1 MSGNGFNV
9 LDVGSA
15 ASPEDVE
22 MGEMSRSQIGNESA
36 EFIRIA
42 FVETFTRVELLVAQF
57 GRVRTKP
64 ANTVVPNVIVVF
76 VVAYF

>member
-36 EFIRIA
+36 EFIRIP

-64 ANTVVPNVIVVF
+64 SNTVVPNVIVVL
-76 VVAYF
+76 VVANF

>member
-42 FVETFTRVELLVAQF
+42 FVETFARVELLVTQF

-64 ANTVVPNVIVVF
+64 ADTMVPNVIVDF
-76 VVAYF
+76 VVANF